1 MTTATTT
8 KKQERKEAAKQQR
21 KELREK
27 LTETA
32 EKIKNDRRRALYSGS
47 VG

>member
-1 MTTATTT
+1 MTQATT

-21 KELREK
+21 EK

-32 EKIKNDRRRALYSGS
+32 EKIKNDRL
-47 VG
+47 